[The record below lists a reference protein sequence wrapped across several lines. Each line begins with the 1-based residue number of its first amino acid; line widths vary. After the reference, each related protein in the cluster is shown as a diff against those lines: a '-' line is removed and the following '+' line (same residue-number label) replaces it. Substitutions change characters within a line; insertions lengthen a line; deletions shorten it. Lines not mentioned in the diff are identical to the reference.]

1 MGSEVQIL
9 SGAMLLKVFTT
20 GPVATHA
27 YLIGCPQTKEA
38 AIIDAPQDVTPLIL
52 KVVAEQGLTVTK
64 ILLTHSHW
72 DHIADT
78 AALKKAFKAPLYV
91 HENDK
96 KNVQHPGSDK
106 LHLMFPIEAAEPDH
120 FLKEGDV
127 VHVGNLEIHVIETP
141 GHTPGGICLF
151 LPKEGVLFSGDT
163 LFRKGIGRLDL
174 PTSAAS
180 EMPASLKKLAGLPP
194 ATTVYPGHGP
204 PTTIGDEYGQLN
216 WEN

>member
-27 YLIGCPQTKEA
+27 YLIGCPKTKAA
-38 AIIDAPQDVTPLIL
+38 AIIDAPQAVTPAISN
-52 KVVAEQGLTVTK
+52 VVTEHGLLVK
-64 ILLTHSHW
+64 MILLTHSHW
-72 DHIADT
+72 DHIADA
-78 AALKKAFKAPLYV
+78 AALKTTFHVPLYV

-96 KNVQHPGSDK
+96 KNVQHPGSD
-106 LHLMFPIEAAEPDH
+106 HLRLLFPIEGVEPDH

-127 VHVGNLEIHVIETP
+127 VRVGELEIHVIETP

-174 PTSAAS
+174 PTSAADD
-180 EMPASLKKLAGLPP
+180 MPASLQKLSQLPP
-194 ATTVYPGHGP
+194 RTVVYPGHGP
-204 PTTIGDEYGQLN
+204 PTTLGEELSAT
-216 WEN
+216 